1 MNNQIKGL
9 LITALGVLL
18 VVPDSLFV
26 RLIDAEPMVITF
38 WRSIVSS
45 AFILTVVLG
54 TQGIGGFKSVFQ
66 TGRVGLLYAIC
77 IGSTAP
83 GFVLAVTNTSVANVV
98 LIFASI
104 PLFASV
110 FSFIFLGEIIQRR
123 ILITSA
129 FVIFGLSIIAYGS
142 GFSEIASW
150 KGDLWALYVSIVYAA
165 GLTALRRLKDISMV
179 PAVSIAYFASAVL
192 VGLFCS
198 PFETFVINW
207 PLFIGHGIFIGSATC
222 LLTLGPRYI
231 SSAEVALLILL
242 ESVLA
247 PILVWVI
254 VGEYPGEWTLVGGGV
269 VLLTLIISNLILLK
283 NEKSG

>member
-83 GFVLAVTNTSVANVV
+83 GFVLAVTNTSVANVPVNAPEVPSSINSGILNV
-98 LIFASI
+98 LF
-104 PLFASV
+104 
-110 FSFIFLGEIIQRR
+110 
-123 ILITSA
+123 
-129 FVIFGLSIIAYGS
+129 
-142 GFSEIASW
+142 
-150 KGDLWALYVSIVYAA
+150 
-165 GLTALRRLKDISMV
+165 
-179 PAVSIAYFASAVL
+179 
-192 VGLFCS
+192 
-198 PFETFVINW
+198 
-207 PLFIGHGIFIGSATC
+207 
-222 LLTLGPRYI
+222 PR
-231 SSAEVALLILL
+231 
-242 ESVLA
+242 
-247 PILVWVI
+247 
-254 VGEYPGEWTLVGGGV
+254 
-269 VLLTLIISNLILLK
+269 
-283 NEKSG
+283 

>member
-18 VVPDSLFV
+18 VGPDSLFV

-110 FSFIFLGEIIQRR
+110 FSFIFLGEIIQ
-123 ILITSA
+123 
-129 FVIFGLSIIAYGS
+129 
-142 GFSEIASW
+142 
-150 KGDLWALYVSIVYAA
+150 
-165 GLTALRRLKDISMV
+165 
-179 PAVSIAYFASAVL
+179 
-192 VGLFCS
+192 
-198 PFETFVINW
+198 
-207 PLFIGHGIFIGSATC
+207 
-222 LLTLGPRYI
+222 
-231 SSAEVALLILL
+231 
-242 ESVLA
+242 
-247 PILVWVI
+247 
-254 VGEYPGEWTLVGGGV
+254 
-269 VLLTLIISNLILLK
+269 
-283 NEKSG
+283 